1 MNHFSKLIVVL
12 RNGRTFHLHPKYSTL
27 FYYENAYT
35 VRERLGWY
43 AQTKNEYDLL
53 KSVVS
58 YPNSSSL
65 STLSKLNDA
74 LKRSDVSSVSL
85 VVGDTR
91 QVVILEDYD
100 ILRFD
105 II

>member
-12 RNGRTFHLHPKYSTL
+12 RDGRTFPLHPKYSVS
-27 FYYENAYT
+27 FYYENAYM

-58 YPNSSSL
+58 YSNSSSL

-74 LKRSDVSSVSL
+74 LKRSDVSSVSF
-85 VVGDTR
+85 VVRGTR

-100 ILRFD
+100 IIRFD
-105 II
+105 LM

>member
-1 MNHFSKLIVVL
+1 MNHFSQLIAVL
-12 RNGRTFHLHPKYSTL
+12 RNGRTFPLHLSYSTS

-35 VRERLGWY
+35 VKEKLSWY
-43 AQTKNEYDLL
+43 AKTKNKYDLL

-65 STLSKLNDA
+65 SNLSKLNNA

-85 VVGDTR
+85 VVRGTR

-105 II
+105 LM

>member
-1 MNHFSKLIVVL
+1 MNYISQLIAVL
-12 RNGRTFHLHPKYSTL
+12 RDGRTLSLSPKYSTS
-27 FYYENAYT
+27 FYYEDAYT

-58 YPNSSSL
+58 YANYRSL
-65 STLSKLNDA
+65 NTLSKLNNA
-74 LKRSDVSSVSL
+74 LKRSDVSSVSI
-85 VVGDTR
+85 VVRGTN
-91 QVVILEDYD
+91 QIVILEDYD

-105 II
+105 IM

>member
-1 MNHFSKLIVVL
+1 M
-12 RNGRTFHLHPKYSTL
+12 
-27 FYYENAYT
+27 
-35 VRERLGWY
+35 
-43 AQTKNEYDLL
+43 
-53 KSVVS
+53 VS

-100 ILRFD
+100 ILRFN